1 MKIASLGRSRRMS
14 IRLGVAAAV
23 LVGSGVGAW
32 AIVTEVSLV
41 EKLQGG
47 VIEHADQAALHAM
60 RNRDAYQDAFT
71 HGDAIFSDLFNAVD
85 GAGANVGNGARFT
98 RFPRPDL
105 VGQDAEGRLM
115 WASHIPKRITGPD
128 TNSCNSCHSLGGGDG
143 AGDTG
148 SNVIRDP
155 GRTGNPALWISRNAP
170 HVFGLGAI
178 QRLAEEMT
186 TKLKGIRADAQQAAC
201 TSGAP
206 VTAALTAKGTSYGS
220 ITVSCDGTVDTS
232 AIEGIDKDLI
242 VKPFQWKGSKK
253 FIRDFVRGAATNEVG
268 MQGVELVGEGVDGDG
283 DGMVDELTVGDVTS
297 LAMYQ
302 ASQPRP
308 VTKLELASLGLMQ
321 LSDDEKAAIKRGT
334 AAFSDLQCDTCHKP
348 QMKISNPTF
357 SEPSQ
362 MAEYRDAKF
371 PSGADPVSVG
381 VDPAHPITFD
391 LTKDTPENVLTG
403 ASCEQCKAL
412 GDHTIHLGAFKKDSS
427 GRAIVNL
434 YGDLKRHDMGPGLA
448 EAVDEVGTGASVFLT
463 RTLWGVGSTAPY
475 LHDGRASTL
484 TEAIIEHGGE
494 AAAARDAF
502 TAASSRE
509 QADLIAFLNNLV
521 LFKPN

>member
-1 MKIASLGRSRRMS
+1 MRNAWLRRSRRLPV
-14 IRLGVAAAV
+14 RLAV
-23 LVGSGVGAW
+23 IALLAGSGVGAW

-41 EKLQGG
+41 EKLHGG
-47 VIEHADQAALHAM
+47 ALEHTDETALRGM
-60 RNRDAYQDAFT
+60 RNRDAYLDAFT

-85 GAGANVGNGARFT
+85 GAGANIGNGARFS
-98 RFPRPDL
+98 RFPRADL
-105 VGQDAEGRLM
+105 VGNDAEGRAM
-115 WASHIPKRITGPD
+115 WGSHIPKRITGPD
-128 TNSCNSCHSLGGGDG
+128 TNSCNSCHSVPAGDG

-186 TKLKGIRADAQQAAC
+186 TKLKSIRDDAQQQAC
-201 TSGAP
+201 ASGAP
-206 VTAALTAKGTSYGS
+206 VTATLAAKGTSFGS
-220 ITVSCDGTVDTS
+220 ITVSCSGTVDTS
-232 AIEGIDKDLI
+232 AIEGLDKDLI
-242 VKPFQWKGSKK
+242 VKGFQWKGSKK

-268 MQGVELVGEGVDGDG
+268 MQGVELVGAGVDGDG
-283 DGMVDELTVGDVTS
+283 DGVADELSVGDVTA
-297 LAMYQ
+297 LALYQ

-308 VTKLELASLGLMQ
+308 VTKLELASLGLMA
-321 LSDDEKAAIKRGT
+321 LTDAEKASINRGT
-334 AAFSDLQCDTCHKP
+334 RVFSDMQCDTCHKP
-348 QMKISNPTF
+348 QMKISNPIF

-362 MAEYRDAKF
+362 MPEYRDAKF
-371 PSGADPVSVG
+371 PSGADPVSLG
-381 VDPAHPITFD
+381 IDPAHPITFD
-391 LTKDTPENVLTG
+391 LTKDTPENVLTK
-403 ASCEQCKAL
+403 ASCDTCKVL
-412 GDHTIHLGAFKKDSS
+412 GDRTVHLGAFKKDSL
-427 GRAIVNL
+427 GRAVINL

-494 AAAARDAF
+494 ATAARDAF
-502 TAASSRE
+502 TTAPSKD
-509 QADLIAFLNNLV
+509 QADLIAFLNNLI